1 MTKSPSPNSEITL
14 LLRPHVVKRESS
26 ALEQNSSIPV
36 ATPSSATRQTAALLL
51 RLRDRVVDSAD
62 DDEYLEPEEDVPME
76 DELEQDE
83 LSAEDEQ
90 ENPVEPESNEFP
102 GIEDLGSRLAQSRI
116 VTNPVPPA
124 TPARQSSDELQ
135 EVGYLTPYVAS
146 AKSKKVAV
154 GDRVE
159 ISPSSVT
166 VSNGTVTVSH
176 GSTVTRFHDVRVR
189 ASPHLSRGQ
198 LALWTGMLALLKD
211 PDLVLAEVD
220 VEDRCDGCRNIQTK
234 FLPPTVKKMSC
245 MAPLFVAPDDSIHI
259 GGKCYYCQLTARPCS
274 LASSGKHGSRSAPK
288 ITYPFHRSMFRGFQV
303 LGGILVSMVDDGN
316 TSLSQL
322 GVTGLKEL
330 TRMAKDLDRSK
341 MVPGMFEEADDVLA
355 VSKKRL
361 PIPRYHWRYRPVRH
375 PSDSEY
381 TDEDRPSNPSDV
393 ESDDVF
399 VEHDRSTKGKGK
411 EKAAVRP
418 QKGKKGKAVERK
430 RKRAVEDEEEEQEE
444 VQRVL
449 RPRRSKAILRSS
461 LVTPPIDEG
470 EEEWEP
476 DFETS
481 GDEDEEHAGPSTRE
495 ARKSRL
501 ERSKRGTGRR

>member
-1 MTKSPSPNSEITL
+1 MTKSPSPNSELTL

-102 GIEDLGSRLAQSRI
+102 GIEDLDSRLAQSRI

-198 LALWTGMLALLKD
+198 LVCNL
-211 PDLVLAEVD
+211 
-220 VEDRCDGCRNIQTK
+220 
-234 FLPPTVKKMSC
+234 
-245 MAPLFVAPDDSIHI
+245 
-259 GGKCYYCQLTARPCS
+259 
-274 LASSGKHGSRSAPK
+274 
-288 ITYPFHRSMFRGFQV
+288 
-303 LGGILVSMVDDGN
+303 
-316 TSLSQL
+316 
-322 GVTGLKEL
+322 
-330 TRMAKDLDRSK
+330 
-341 MVPGMFEEADDVLA
+341 
-355 VSKKRL
+355 
-361 PIPRYHWRYRPVRH
+361 
-375 PSDSEY
+375 
-381 TDEDRPSNPSDV
+381 
-393 ESDDVF
+393 
-399 VEHDRSTKGKGK
+399 
-411 EKAAVRP
+411 
-418 QKGKKGKAVERK
+418 
-430 RKRAVEDEEEEQEE
+430 
-444 VQRVL
+444 
-449 RPRRSKAILRSS
+449 
-461 LVTPPIDEG
+461 
-470 EEEWEP
+470 
-476 DFETS
+476 
-481 GDEDEEHAGPSTRE
+481 
-495 ARKSRL
+495 
-501 ERSKRGTGRR
+501 